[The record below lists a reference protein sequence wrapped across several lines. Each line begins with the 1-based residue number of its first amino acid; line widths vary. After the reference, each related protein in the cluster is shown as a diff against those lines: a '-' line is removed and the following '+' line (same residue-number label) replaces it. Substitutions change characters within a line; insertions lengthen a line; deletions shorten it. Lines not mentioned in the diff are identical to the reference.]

1 MERQI
6 DGETYRWTK
15 RQVDR
20 LTGGQTDGRTPDRWK
35 DRCTER

>member
-1 MERQI
+1 MERLT
-6 DGETYRWTK
+6 DGETDRW
-15 RQVDR
+15 RNIQVDR